1 MKRRVPQVIRQ
12 AIIKIAFNSSTEF
25 TEIKNNPGKIGRL
38 FGLNRNTVRAII
50 YAFIKHGKDFDNI
63 IDRRHIKRNNFSLF
77 E

>member
-12 AIIKIAFNSSTEF
+12 AIITIAFNSSTEF

-50 YAFIKHGKDFDNI
+50 QAFVKHGKDYENI
-63 IDRRHIKRNNFSLF
+63 CDRRHIKRNNFSIF
-77 E
+77 T

>member
-50 YAFIKHGKDFDNI
+50 
-63 IDRRHIKRNNFSLF
+63 
-77 E
+77 